1 MGDWYGSPYR
11 TQETTGAPSR
21 NELLALPYCPSPTV
35 RKPDNSRKGEVWG
48 VDKGLLMGDT
58 FPAAAV
64 NVFWLAEG
72 CRWLAVKW
80 NRLADRCRRL
90 D

>member
-1 MGDWYGSPYR
+1 
-11 TQETTGAPSR
+11 
-21 NELLALPYCPSPTV
+21 
-35 RKPDNSRKGEVWG
+35 
-48 VDKGLLMGDT
+48 MGDT